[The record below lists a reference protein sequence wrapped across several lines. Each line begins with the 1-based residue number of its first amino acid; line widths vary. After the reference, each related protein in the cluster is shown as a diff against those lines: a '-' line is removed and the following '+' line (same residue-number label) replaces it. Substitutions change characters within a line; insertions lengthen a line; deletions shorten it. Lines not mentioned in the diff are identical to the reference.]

1 MTDRELIKTKRLDLT
16 GEFEGIWVEIRSN
29 PPMRVYEDFASGDIA
44 RVMKALAT
52 MTRSS
57 NLKDQDDKPIDL
69 KSVDG
74 WREVSSDL
82 IGEVAMQI
90 KLAMEPPK
98 ATANGSPTPTPSG
111 AGPSHASTT

>member
-1 MTDRELIKTKRLDLT
+1 MTHKELIKTKQLDLT
-16 GEFEGIWVEIRSN
+16 GEFEGIWIQIRSN
-29 PPMRVYEDFASGDIA
+29 PPMRVYEDFASGEIS

-57 NLKDQDDKPIDL
+57 NLTNENDEPIDL

-90 KLAMEPPK
+90 KLAMELPK
-98 ATANGSPTPTPSG
+98 ASSNGSPTPSPLEGVSSPT
-111 AGPSHASTT
+111 STT